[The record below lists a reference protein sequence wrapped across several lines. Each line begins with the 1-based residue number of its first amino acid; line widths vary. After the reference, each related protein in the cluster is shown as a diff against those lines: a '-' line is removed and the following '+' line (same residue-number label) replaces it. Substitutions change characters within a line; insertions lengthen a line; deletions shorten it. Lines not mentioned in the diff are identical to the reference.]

1 MSTVAVPRALMTEAE
16 YLAFERRS
24 DEKHEFYHGEIFAM
38 AGASR
43 EHNLIAGN
51 FFGELRSQLKGR
63 PCEAYVGDMRVRIT
77 RSGLYTYPDVVA
89 ICGEP
94 EFLDAEVDT
103 LLNPTVLIEVLS
115 DTTEEYDRG
124 TKLKHY
130 RKLPSLREY
139 VLVSQSE
146 PLIEQFTRRDN
157 NHWDLSETVGLE
169 TTLRLSSIGCDIPL
183 AEIYEKVVFPPPK
196 TSD

>member
-1 MSTVAVPRALMTEAE
+1 MSTVAVPKTLMTEAE
-16 YLAFERRS
+16 YLALERRS
-24 DEKHEFYHGEIFAM
+24 DEKHEFYQGEIFSM

-43 EHNLIAGN
+43 EHNLIALNLG
-51 FFGELRSQLKGR
+51 GELRQELKGR

-115 DTTEEYDRG
+115 DSTEEYDR
-124 TKLKHY
+124 
-130 RKLPSLREY
+130 
-139 VLVSQSE
+139 
-146 PLIEQFTRRDN
+146 
-157 NHWDLSETVGLE
+157 
-169 TTLRLSSIGCDIPL
+169 
-183 AEIYEKVVFPPPK
+183 
-196 TSD
+196 

>member
-1 MSTVAVPRALMTEAE
+1 MSTVAVPKTLMTEAE
-16 YLAFERRS
+16 YLALERRS
-24 DEKHEFYHGEIFAM
+24 DEKHEFYQGEIFSM
-38 AGASR
+38 AGDSR
-43 EHNLIAGN
+43 EHNLIALNLG
-51 FFGELRSQLKGR
+51 GELRQELKDR

-115 DTTEEYDRG
+115 DSTEEYDRG

-130 RKLPSLREY
+130 RKIPSLREY
-139 VLVSQSE
+139 ILVSQLE
-146 PLIEQFTRRDN
+146 PLVEQFVRRDN
-157 NHWDLSETVGLE
+157 NHWDLSETAGLE

-183 AEIYEKVVFPPPK
+183 AEIYDK
-196 TSD
+196 